1 MSNQQHQADALI
13 ASALKLSVSDRVALV
28 NAMLDSIDEDEK
40 RLSKS
45 EIDQAWSDEIS
56 LRMQEIESGE
66 VKTVSSSDL
75 WKQLGGKPN
84 A

>member
-56 LRMQEIESGE
+56 LSMQEIESGE